1 MPSTKV
7 TITVPGDV
15 LSAVD
20 SYVRQHPGV
29 SRSSVCTKAITAWLQ
44 AEQDALI
51 ERYYKEQSP
60 AERQEDD
67 QWRRLASQSAAAA
80 WD

>member
-1 MPSTKV
+1 MSSVRV
-7 TITVPGDV
+7 TITLPANA

-20 SYVRQHPGV
+20 SYVREHPGV

-51 ERYYKEQSP
+51 ETYYKEQSP
-60 AERQEDD
+60 AERQEDE

>member
-1 MPSTKV
+1 MSSTRV
-7 TITVPGDV
+7 TITVPADV

-20 SYVRQHPGV
+20 SYVREHPSL
-29 SRSSVCTKAITAWLQ
+29 SRSAVCTKAITAWVQ
-44 AEQDALI
+44 AEQDALV
-51 ERYYKEQSP
+51 ERYYNDQSP